1 MVSLRAFAVPVPEGI
16 GRKQKRVALAST
28 CWKGCW
34 GHSFSTVKARY
45 VERTAKKPSHVHNFG
60 LSEWPSPERNTGRR
74 GFFQGLSHNAPTASA
89 VCRGSPGRGARM
101 GLLRVGLCQLFHC
114 DRESQYLL
122 STRRSP
128 RTFLQIRL
136 AMAWARRDQ
145 ISFRQNLAPA
155 ECRGF
160 CFVPICAAPDGV
172 KLQWQI
178 GHPLS
183 EAAFVQAASSYRH
196 CL

>member
-1 MVSLRAFAVPVPEGI
+1 
-16 GRKQKRVALAST
+16 
-28 CWKGCW
+28 
-34 GHSFSTVKARY
+34 
-45 VERTAKKPSHVHNFG
+45 
-60 LSEWPSPERNTGRR
+60 
-74 GFFQGLSHNAPTASA
+74 
-89 VCRGSPGRGARM
+89 M

-145 ISFRQNLAPA
+145 TTLRQNLASA

-160 CFVPICAAPDGV
+160 FFCPNFCV
-172 KLQWQI
+172 KMRRSRI
-178 GHPLS
+178 AVS
-183 EAAFVQAASSYRH
+183 ASTST
-196 CL
+196 L